1 MVSTAEAGCLLVLT
15 LSREGFVLDRV
26 TQMAHFEPINAHCL
40 PGILLT
46 ADSEQQPVVPVFPLS
61 RKLTS
66 QDSWRWL
73 CQAHGPESS
82 SRWRTM
88 YGVPALLA
96 LAHVRYSWSSCV
108 TEDAS
113 T

>member
-1 MVSTAEAGCLLVLT
+1 
-15 LSREGFVLDRV
+15 
-26 TQMAHFEPINAHCL
+26 MAHSEPINAHCL
-40 PGILLT
+40 PGIFLK
-46 ADSEQQPVVPVFPLS
+46 ADSEQQPVVPLFPLS

-66 QDSWRWL
+66 
-73 CQAHGPESS
+73 QAHGPESS
-82 SRWRTM
+82 SRWRTV

-96 LAHVRYSWSSCV
+96 LAHAWYSWSSCV

>member
-1 MVSTAEAGCLLVLT
+1 MVSTADAGCLLVLT
-15 LSREGFVLDRV
+15 PLQEGFVLDRV
-26 TQMAHFEPINAHCL
+26 NQMAHFEPINAHCL
-40 PGILLT
+40 PGIFLK
-46 ADSEQQPVVPVFPLS
+46 ADSEQQPVVPAFPLS

-73 CQAHGPESS
+73 CQAHWPESS
-82 SRWRTM
+82 SRWRTV

-96 LAHVRYSWSSCV
+96 LAQAWYSWSSCV